1 MSQQVD
7 FFFSPGS
14 RYSYLAAS
22 QVPKLEREFGCGFSW
37 RPVLGPD
44 IRALRGRDPFVGPP
58 LSGQYEWPYREAD
71 AKAWAEL
78 YGIPFHEPRSRD
90 FDARLLVRAAVVSRM
105 LDRVAEYSWA
115 LTSAVWG
122 RQAWPI
128 DEALCLS
135 VARSLDLDAQRFAE
149 LLHSP
154 AVDDALASAVRE
166 AFERGA
172 FGLPTFFFAGRM
184 FWGNDRIPLLRHAL
198 GKAR

>member
-1 MSQQVD
+1 M
-7 FFFSPGS
+7 
-14 RYSYLAAS
+14 
-22 QVPKLEREFGCGFSW
+22 
-37 RPVLGPD
+37 
-44 IRALRGRDPFVGPP
+44 
-58 LSGQYEWPYREAD
+58 
-71 AKAWAEL
+71 
-78 YGIPFHEPRSRD
+78 
-90 FDARLLVRAAVVSRM
+90 
-105 LDRVAEYSWA
+105 
-115 LTSAVWG
+115 G